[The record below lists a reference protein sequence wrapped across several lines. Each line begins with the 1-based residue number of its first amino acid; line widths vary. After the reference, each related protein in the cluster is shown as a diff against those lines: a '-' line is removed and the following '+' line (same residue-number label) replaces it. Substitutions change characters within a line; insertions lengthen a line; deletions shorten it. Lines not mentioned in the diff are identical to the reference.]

1 MCDRADGGESASG
14 VRRISHPAWKKRI
27 TALHSSANHFAALC
41 AVSQPWYN
49 GSSVTLDNCDV
60 VSTAGKICEAL
71 WEKKKKRTISRVA
84 ARRSWHIQRYIGRSF
99 ELACRRTAFGH
110 ESLRWQRVRFIRS
123 RRGRRAERQDARE
136 VIARKHGSGIRNI

>member
-49 GSSVTLDNCDV
+49 GSSVHPRQLRCCVNGREDMR
-60 VSTAGKICEAL
+60 GAL
-71 WEKKKKRTISRVA
+71 RKKKRTISRVA